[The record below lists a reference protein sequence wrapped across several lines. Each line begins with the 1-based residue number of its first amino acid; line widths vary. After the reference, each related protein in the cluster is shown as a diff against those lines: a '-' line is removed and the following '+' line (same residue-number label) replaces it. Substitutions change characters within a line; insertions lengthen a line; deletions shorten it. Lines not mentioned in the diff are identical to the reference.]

1 VSRRCRYKTGRPGT
15 HPASND
21 IRAEEAAM
29 AANRPTTRELSDART
44 AQRRADMQVAIEEGT
59 LTVRQMT
66 PLERKDSH
74 ALRAAG
80 AEARAAGGRQAA
92 VLRAQ
97 RRRMTAR
104 PSSGS

>member
-1 VSRRCRYKTGRPGT
+1 
-15 HPASND
+15 
-21 IRAEEAAM
+21 M
-29 AANRPTTRELSDART
+29 AAKRPTTRELSDARS

-80 AEARAAGGRQAA
+80 AEARAAGRKP
-92 VLRAQ
+92 RY
-97 RRRMTAR
+97 AR
-104 PSSGS
+104 PDAAHGRTASGGS

>member
-1 VSRRCRYKTGRPGT
+1 
-15 HPASND
+15 
-21 IRAEEAAM
+21 M

-66 PLERKDSH
+66 PLERKHSH

-104 PSSGS
+104 PSRGS

>member
-1 VSRRCRYKTGRPGT
+1 
-15 HPASND
+15 
-21 IRAEEAAM
+21 M
-29 AANRPTTRELSDART
+29 AANRPTTRELSDARD

-80 AEARAAGGRQAA
+80 D
-92 VLRAQ
+92 
-97 RRRMTAR
+97 
-104 PSSGS
+104 

>member
-1 VSRRCRYKTGRPGT
+1 
-15 HPASND
+15 
-21 IRAEEAAM
+21 M

-80 AEARAAGGRQAA
+80 AEARAAGGRQS
-92 VLRAQ
+92 RGTQ
-97 RRRMTAR
+97 GPTPRMTAR
-104 PSSGS
+104 PSGQS

>member
-1 VSRRCRYKTGRPGT
+1 
-15 HPASND
+15 
-21 IRAEEAAM
+21 M

-66 PLERKDSH
+66 PLERKDSD
-74 ALRAAG
+74 AVRAAG

-92 VLRAQ
+92 ARKA
-97 RRRMTAR
+97 RRRA
-104 PSSGS
+104 

>member
-1 VSRRCRYKTGRPGT
+1 
-15 HPASND
+15 
-21 IRAEEAAM
+21 M
-29 AANRPTTRELSDART
+29 AVNRPTTRERSDANN
-44 AQRRADMQVAIEEGT
+44 ALRRAAMQVAIDEGT

-92 VLRAQ
+92 VRKAS
-97 RRRMTAR
+97 R
-104 PSSGS
+104 P

>member
-1 VSRRCRYKTGRPGT
+1 
-15 HPASND
+15 
-21 IRAEEAAM
+21 M
-29 AANRPTTRELSDART
+29 AANRPTTRELSDARD

-80 AEARAAGGRQAA
+80 AEARAA
-92 VLRAQ
+92 RAGNKP
-97 RRRMTAR
+97 RYAR
-104 PSSGS
+104 PNAAHDRAAGGGS

>member
-1 VSRRCRYKTGRPGT
+1 
-15 HPASND
+15 
-21 IRAEEAAM
+21 M
-29 AANRPTTRELSDART
+29 AANRPTPHELSEARK

-92 VLRAQ
+92 VRKAQ
-97 RRRMTAR
+97 RRA
-104 PSSGS
+104 

>member
-1 VSRRCRYKTGRPGT
+1 
-15 HPASND
+15 
-21 IRAEEAAM
+21 M
-29 AANRPTTRELSDART
+29 AANRPTGRELSDARD

-80 AEARAAGGRQAA
+80 AEARAAAIRK
-92 VLRAQ
+92 AQ
-97 RRRMTAR
+97 RR
-104 PSSGS
+104 G

>member
-1 VSRRCRYKTGRPGT
+1 MPIEDGQAGNY
-15 HPASND
+15 PASND

-44 AQRRADMQVAIEEGT
+44 AQRRADMQLAIEEGT

-92 VLRAQ
+92 LLRAQ
-97 RRRMTAR
+97 RRA
-104 PSSGS
+104 